1 MRWIKHPSSFCRSAA
16 MTDVRE
22 TLGPAGYGAVW
33 LLLERIAESWDG
45 TTEPELRISIKEWKK
60 TCGISAKKL
69 QELLDILKNYEIIF
83 AENEQN
89 RLSLKAPI
97 LVDLLDESTRKARK
111 NSGIVPEPLRN
122 DSGLQTDKEAEIDKD
137 KNKTHPPPPNI
148 RLRLLPVL
156 KRHGIEPDSERG
168 RRIIRYT
175 ERKRPENPG
184 GYLEKILQTKPY
196 FDPEPDGAFEP
207 PSNGPIGIGDAIKR
221 LGFNP
226 DG

>member
-1 MRWIKHPSSFCRSAA
+1 

-22 TLGPAGYGAVW
+22 ALGPAGYGAVW

-69 QELLDILKNYEIIF
+69 QELLDVLKNYEIIF

-89 RLSLKAPI
+89 RLRLKAPI

-111 NSGIVPEPLRN
+111 NSGIVPESLRN
-122 DSGLQTDKEAEIDKD
+122 GSGLQTDKEAEIDKD
-137 KNKTHPPPPNI
+137 KNKTHPPPSNF
-148 RLRLLPVL
+148 RQSLLPVL
-156 KRHGIEPDSERG
+156 KRHDIEPDSERG

-175 ERKRPENPG
+175 ERKGPGNPG
-184 GYLEKILQTKPY
+184 GYLEKILQEKPY
-196 FDPEPDGAFEP
+196 FDPSQDGAD
-207 PSNGPIGIGDAIKR
+207 GPVSGRTGGPVSVKDALR
-221 LGFNP
+221 DLGFE
-226 DG
+226 DGRGEIHASRNEK